1 VSSSAQ
7 YNLKKGSNSIKIFE
21 DYKDVMSV
29 NDVCKALGIGK
40 NTAYKLLRENTI
52 KSIVLAG
59 KYKIPKTYLIEFV
72 EKLSCN
78 ICA

>member
-1 VSSSAQ
+1 
-7 YNLKKGSNSIKIFE
+7 
-21 DYKDVMSV
+21 MSV